1 MWEQSY
7 RILPLP
13 FQLELLQ
20 NSDVLL
26 ISISLYKPRSQNTVI
41 LESEVTGVSFT
52 VYCIYLLIGIA
63 LRKSNIQSIMLEDNL
78 SSS

>member
-7 RILPLP
+7 RVLPLP

-20 NSDVLL
+20 SNDVLL
-26 ISISLYKPRSQNTVI
+26 ILISLYKPRSQNILI

-52 VYCIYLLIGIA
+52 MYYIYLLIGIA
-63 LRKSNIQSIMLEDNL
+63 LRKL
-78 SSS
+78 

>member
-7 RILPLP
+7 RVLPLP

-20 NSDVLL
+20 SNDVLPIL
-26 ISISLYKPRSQNTVI
+26 ISLYKPRSQNILI

-52 VYCIYLLIGIA
+52 MYYIYLCIGIA
-63 LRKSNIQSIMLEDNL
+63 LRKI
-78 SSS
+78 

>member
-20 NSDVLL
+20 SSDVLL
-26 ISISLYKPRSQNTVI
+26 ILISLYKPRSQNTVI
-41 LESEVTGVSFT
+41 LESEVTGVSFII
-52 VYCIYLLIGIA
+52 YYIYLLIGIA
-63 LRKSNIQSIMLEDNL
+63 
-78 SSS
+78 